1 MRQIKHGKLAA
12 GCADACCLKL
22 ADLSVSMQ
30 GDAILQDVSFHLHC
44 GEIVALIGPNGAG
57 KSTLF
62 RSILGQLPYKG
73 SITFSPAG
81 GPAIRLSD
89 GSVTGGKRP
98 LVGYVPQAP
107 SFDRGDPVS
116 VLDFFVAATAK
127 WPVWLPI
134 PKKYRDQAAACL
146 ARVHGEDLLDR
157 PMGGLSGGQVQRV
170 LLALALYMAFRAD
183 CLLPEGMY
191 RQLVPVTQ
199 EDMDPALPKGSL
211 AVVNELETPHERGVA
226 AYQTSDGQVAFG
238 RVKEETVEGYTLG
251 FDQEDETFQVKRKQ
265 VLGAVGVYVS
275 GLGGLVTVLS
285 TYRLTL
291 AAAVALYLLFLVA
304 MVCTRGPRRRAK
316 RRRELME
323 LFAFYG
329 EKYDLEE
336 ADIDY

>member
-1 MRQIKHGKLAA
+1 M
-12 GCADACCLKL
+12 
-22 ADLSVSMQ
+22 
-30 GDAILQDVSFHLHC
+30 
-44 GEIVALIGPNGAG
+44 
-57 KSTLF
+57 
-62 RSILGQLPYKG
+62 
-73 SITFSPAG
+73 
-81 GPAIRLSD
+81 
-89 GSVTGGKRP
+89 
-98 LVGYVPQAP
+98 
-107 SFDRGDPVS
+107 
-116 VLDFFVAATAK
+116 
-127 WPVWLPI
+127 
-134 PKKYRDQAAACL
+134 
-146 ARVHGEDLLDR
+146 
-157 PMGGLSGGQVQRV
+157 
-170 LLALALYMAFRAD
+170 
-183 CLLPEGMY
+183 
-191 RQLVPVTQ
+191 
-199 EDMDPALPKGSL
+199 
-211 AVVNELETPHERGVA
+211 A

>member
-1 MRQIKHGKLAA
+1 MKRKKRKSRWKKRL
-12 GCADACCLKL
+12 CL
-22 ADLSVSMQ
+22 
-30 GDAILQDVSFHLHC
+30 
-44 GEIVALIGPNGAG
+44 
-57 KSTLF
+57 
-62 RSILGQLPYKG
+62 
-73 SITFSPAG
+73 
-81 GPAIRLSD
+81 
-89 GSVTGGKRP
+89 TG
-98 LVGYVPQAP
+98 VG
-107 SFDRGDPVS
+107 VS
-116 VLDFFVAATAK
+116 V
-127 WPVWLPI
+127 
-134 PKKYRDQAAACL
+134 
-146 ARVHGEDLLDR
+146 
-157 PMGGLSGGQVQRV
+157 V

-238 RVKEETVEGYTLG
+238 RVKEETVKGYTLG